1 MDKLISMKVFE
12 KVAKHNSFSAAADNM
27 GLSKAMVSKHI
38 ANLENS
44 LDVLLLNRTTRRLSL
59 TESGAAYLE
68 RVKHILSDI
77 EETELA
83 VSTLSSEPRGT
94 LKLTAP
100 TSFGAFHLARAIGG
114 YKQIY
119 PEVHIEM
126 VLTERL
132 PDLVEDGIDLAIHVG
147 QLDDSSLIAKRLAHT
162 RMVVCGSPGYFKKYG
177 IPKTPEDLTDHKCL
191 IYTPRTPVNEW
202 SFQKDQKQFTVRVSG
217 DIRSNISDALR
228 VAAMQDSGLIQL
240 PTYMTGLD
248 INAGRLQAVLEGYE
262 PPESPINALYLHRK
276 HLSAKVRTFVDY
288 LYEILHPVPYWDEW
302 TQ

>member
-1 MDKLISMKVFE
+1 MKVFE

-38 ANLENS
+38 ASLENS

-68 RVKHILSDI
+68 RVKNILSDI

-119 PEVHIEM
+119 PEVKIEM
-126 VLTERL
+126 VLTERFH
-132 PDLVEDGIDLAIHVG
+132 DLVEDGIDLAIRVG
-147 QLDDSSLIAKRLAHT
+147 HLEDSSLIARRLASA
-162 RMVVCGSPGYFKKYG
+162 RMVVCGSPGYLKKHG
-177 IPKTPEDLTDHKCL
+177 IPKTPEDLADHECL
-191 IYTPRTPVNEW
+191 IYSIRTPVNEW
-202 SFQKDQKQFTVRVSG
+202 SFQKDNKQFNIRVSG
-217 DIRSNISDALR
+217 DIRSNIGDALR

-248 INAGRLQAVLEGYE
+248 IKAGRLQVVLEDYE

-288 LYEILHPVPYWDEW
+288 LYDILHPVAYWDEW

>member
-38 ANLENS
+38 ASLENS

-191 IYTPRTPVNEW
+191 IYTPRAPVNEW

-217 DIRSNISDALR
+217 DIRSNIGDALR

>member
-1 MDKLISMKVFE
+1 MKVFE
-12 KVAKHNSFSAAADNM
+12 KVAKHNSFTGAADAM

-38 ANLENS
+38 ASLESS
-44 LDVLLLNRTTRRLSL
+44 LDVLLLNRTTRRISL

-68 RVKHILSDI
+68 RVKQILSDI

-94 LKLTAP
+94 LRVAAP

-119 PEVHIEM
+119 PDVHIEII
-126 VLTERL
+126 LTEQL
-132 PDLVEDGIDLAIHVG
+132 QDLVEDGIDLAIRVG
-147 QLDDSSLIAKRLAHT
+147 QLADSSLIAKRLGSA
-162 RMVVCGSPGYFKKYG
+162 RMIICGSPAYLERYG
-177 IPKTPEDLTDHKCL
+177 CPETPDDLTNHNCL
-191 IYTPRTPVNEW
+191 ISSLRTPASEW
-202 SFQKDQKQFTVRVSG
+202 SFQKDNQQFSIRVSG
-217 DIRSNISDALR
+217 DIRSNRGDALR
-228 VAAMQDSGLIQL
+228 IAAMQDSGLVQL

-248 INAGRLQAVLEGYE
+248 IEAGRLQAVLEGYE
-262 PPESPINALYLHRK
+262 PPESPINALYQHRK

-288 LYEILHPVPYWDEW
+288 LYDVLNPVPYWDEW

>member
-1 MDKLISMKVFE
+1 
-12 KVAKHNSFSAAADNM
+12 
-27 GLSKAMVSKHI
+27 
-38 ANLENS
+38 
-44 LDVLLLNRTTRRLSL
+44 
-59 TESGAAYLE
+59 
-68 RVKHILSDI
+68 
-77 EETELA
+77 
-83 VSTLSSEPRGT
+83 

-119 PEVHIEM
+119 PDVHIEM
-126 VLTERL
+126 VLSERM

-147 QLDDSSLIAKRLAHT
+147 HLDDSSLIARRLASAH
-162 RMVVCGSPGYFKKYG
+162 MVVCGSPGYFNKYG

-202 SFQKDQKQFTVRVSG
+202 SFQKDQKQFNVRVSG
-217 DIRSNISDALR
+217 DIRSNIGDALR

-248 INAGRLQAVLEGYE
+248 IKAGRLQVVLEGHE

-288 LYEILHPVPYWDEW
+288 LYEILQPVPYWDEW

>member
-1 MDKLISMKVFE
+1 MDKLTSMKVFE
-12 KVAKHNSFSAAADNM
+12 KVAKHNSFSAAAENI

-38 ANLENS
+38 ASLENS

-68 RVKHILSDI
+68 RVKLILADI

-94 LKLTAP
+94 LKLTSP

-119 PEVHIEM
+119 PDVHIEM
-126 VLTERL
+126 ILTERL
-132 PDLVEDGIDLAIHVG
+132 HDMVEDGIDLAIHVG
-147 QLDDSSLIAKRLAHT
+147 HLEDSSLIAKRLASA
-162 RMVVCGSPGYFKKYG
+162 RMVTCGSSAYFEKNG
-177 IPKTPEDLTDHKCL
+177 IPKTPEDLADHNCL
-191 IYTPRTPVNEW
+191 IYSPRIPTNEW
-202 SFQKDQKQFTVRVSG
+202 SFQRDNKQFNVRVSG
-217 DIRSNISDALR
+217 DIRSNIGDALR

-248 INAGRLQAVLEGYE
+248 IKAGRLQVVLEDYE

-288 LYEILHPVPYWDEW
+288 LYEILHPVAYWDEW

>member
-1 MDKLISMKVFE
+1 MQVFE
-12 KVAKHNSFSAAADNM
+12 KVAKHNSFSAAAENM

-38 ANLENS
+38 ASLENS

-68 RVKHILSDI
+68 RVKNILADI

-83 VSTLSSEPRGT
+83 VSSLSSEPRGT

-114 YKQIY
+114 YNQIF
-119 PEVHIEM
+119 PQVQIEM
-126 VLTERL
+126 FLTERL
-132 PDLVEDGIDLAIHVG
+132 HDLAEDGLDLAIHVG
-147 QLDDSSLIAKRLAHT
+147 HLEDSSLIAKRLAST
-162 RMVVCGSPGYFKKYG
+162 RMVVCGSPAYFEKYG
-177 IPKTPEDLTDHKCL
+177 LPKTPEDLVDHKCL
-191 IYTPRTPVNEW
+191 IFSPRTPANEW
-202 SFQKDQKQFTVRVSG
+202 SFKKDNKQFNVRVSG
-217 DIRSNISDALR
+217 DIRSNIGDALR
-228 VAAMQDSGLIQL
+228 IASMQDSGLIQL

-248 INAGRLQAVLEGYE
+248 IKAGRLQVVLEDYE

>member
-1 MDKLISMKVFE
+1 VDKLISMQVFE
-12 KVAKHNSFSAAADNM
+12 KVAKHNSFSAAARDM

-38 ANLENS
+38 ASLENS

-68 RVKHILSDI
+68 RVKNILADI

-94 LKLTAP
+94 LKLSAP
-100 TSFGAFHLARAIGG
+100 TSFGSFHLARAIGG

-119 PEVHIEM
+119 PDVHIEM
-126 VLTERL
+126 ILTERL
-132 PDLVEDGIDLAIHVG
+132 HDLVEDGLDLAIHVG
-147 QLDDSSLIAKRLAHT
+147 HLDDSSLIAKRLASA
-162 RMVVCGSPGYFKKYG
+162 RMIVCGSPAYFEKHG
-177 IPKTPEDLTDHKCL
+177 IPETPEDLIYHQCL
-191 IYTPRTPVNEW
+191 IYSPRTPANEW
-202 SFQKDQKQFTVRVSG
+202 IFKKDNKKFNVRVSG
-217 DIRSNISDALR
+217 DIRSNIGDALR

-248 INAGRLQAVLEGYE
+248 IKAGRLQAVLEDYE

-288 LYEILHPVPYWDEW
+288 LYDILHPVPYWDEW
-302 TQ
+302 MQ

>member
-12 KVAKHNSFSAAADNM
+12 KVAKHNSFSAAAENM

-38 ANLENS
+38 ASLENS

-68 RVKHILSDI
+68 RVKNILSDI

-94 LKLTAP
+94 LKLAAP
-100 TSFGAFHLARAIGG
+100 TSFGAFHLSRAIGG

-119 PEVHIEM
+119 PDVQIEM
-126 VLTERL
+126 VLTERFH
-132 PDLVEDGIDLAIHVG
+132 DLVEDGIDLAIRVG
-147 QLDDSSLIAKRLAHT
+147 HLEDSSLIARRLASA
-162 RMVVCGSPGYFKKYG
+162 RMVVCGSPGYLKKHG
-177 IPKTPEDLTDHKCL
+177 IPKTPEDLADHECL
-191 IYTPRTPVNEW
+191 IYTIRTPVNEW
-202 SFQKDQKQFTVRVSG
+202 SFQKDNKQFNIRVSG
-217 DIRSNISDALR
+217 DIRSNIGDALR

-248 INAGRLQAVLEGYE
+248 IKAGRLQVVLEDYE

-288 LYEILHPVPYWDEW
+288 LYDILHPVAYWDEW

>member
-38 ANLENS
+38 ASLENS

-68 RVKHILSDI
+68 RVKNILSDI

-119 PEVHIEM
+119 PEVKIEM
-126 VLTERL
+126 VLTERFH
-132 PDLVEDGIDLAIHVG
+132 DLVEDGIDLAIRVG
-147 QLDDSSLIAKRLAHT
+147 HLEDSSLIARRLASA
-162 RMVVCGSPGYFKKYG
+162 RMVVCGSPGYLKKHG
-177 IPKTPEDLTDHKCL
+177 IPKTPEDLADHECL
-191 IYTPRTPVNEW
+191 IYSIRTPVNEW
-202 SFQKDQKQFTVRVSG
+202 SFQKDNKQFNIRVSG
-217 DIRSNISDALR
+217 DIRSNIGDALR

-248 INAGRLQAVLEGYE
+248 IKAGRLQVVLEDYE

-288 LYEILHPVPYWDEW
+288 LYDILHPVAYWDEW

>member
-1 MDKLISMKVFE
+1 VDKLISMQVFE
-12 KVAKHNSFSAAADNM
+12 KVAKLNSFTNAAADM

-38 ANLENS
+38 ASLENS

-68 RVKHILSDI
+68 QIKHILADI

-100 TSFGAFHLARAIGG
+100 TSFGSFHLARAIGG

-119 PEVHIEM
+119 PDVHIDM

-132 PDLVEDGIDLAIHVG
+132 CDLVEDGLDLAIHVG
-147 QLDDSSLIAKRLAHT
+147 HLDDSSLIAKRLASA
-162 RMVVCGSPGYFKKYG
+162 RMVVCGSPAYFEKYG
-177 IPKTPEDLTDHKCL
+177 IPETPDDLIHHQCL
-191 IYTPRTPVNEW
+191 IYSPRTPSNEW
-202 SFQKDQKQFTVRVSG
+202 TFQKDNKQFNVRVSG
-217 DIRSNISDALR
+217 DIRSNIGDALR
-228 VAAMQDSGLIQL
+228 VAAMQDIGLIQL

-248 INAGRLQAVLEGYE
+248 IKARRLQAVLEGYE

-288 LYEILHPVPYWDEW
+288 LYDILHPVPYWDEW

>member
-1 MDKLISMKVFE
+1 VDKLISMKVFE
-12 KVAKHNSFSAAADNM
+12 KVAKHNSFSAAAGDM

-38 ANLENS
+38 ASLENS
-44 LDVLLLNRTTRRLSL
+44 LDVLLFNRTTRRLSL

-68 RVKHILSDI
+68 RVKNILADI

-114 YKQIY
+114 YNQIF
-119 PEVHIEM
+119 PQVQIEM
-126 VLTERL
+126 FLTERL
-132 PDLVEDGIDLAIHVG
+132 HDLAEDGLDLAIHVG
-147 QLDDSSLIAKRLAHT
+147 HLEDSSLIAKRLAST
-162 RMVVCGSPGYFKKYG
+162 RMVVCGSPAYFGKYG
-177 IPKTPEDLTDHKCL
+177 LPKTPEDLVDHKCL
-191 IYTPRTPVNEW
+191 IFSPRTPTNEW
-202 SFQKDQKQFTVRVSG
+202 SFKKDNKQFNVRVSG
-217 DIRSNISDALR
+217 DIRSNIGDALR
-228 VAAMQDSGLIQL
+228 VASMQDSGLIQL

-248 INAGRLQAVLEGYE
+248 IKAGRLQVVLEDYE

>member
-12 KVAKHNSFSAAADNM
+12 KVAKLNSFSAAAENM

-38 ANLENS
+38 ASLENS
-44 LDVLLLNRTTRRLSL
+44 LDVLLLNRTTRRISL

-68 RVKHILSDI
+68 RVKNILSDI

-119 PEVHIEM
+119 PDVHIEM
-126 VLTERL
+126 VLSERM

-147 QLDDSSLIAKRLAHT
+147 HLDDSSLIARRLASAH
-162 RMVVCGSPGYFKKYG
+162 MVVCGSPGYFNKYG

-202 SFQKDQKQFTVRVSG
+202 SFQKDQKQFNVRVSG
-217 DIRSNISDALR
+217 DIRSNIGDALR

-248 INAGRLQAVLEGYE
+248 IKAGRLQVVLEGYE

-288 LYEILHPVPYWDEW
+288 LYEILQPVPYWDEW

>member
-12 KVAKHNSFSAAADNM
+12 KVARHNSFSGAAVDM

-38 ANLENS
+38 ASLENS
-44 LDVLLLNRTTRRLSL
+44 LDVLLLNRTTRRISL

-114 YKQIY
+114 YNQIY
-119 PEVHIEM
+119 PDVHIEM
-126 VLTERL
+126 VLSERL
-132 PDLVEDGIDLAIHVG
+132 PDLVEDGLDLAIHVG
-147 QLDDSSLIAKRLAHT
+147 HLDDSSMIAKRLASA

-177 IPKTPEDLTDHKCL
+177 VPKTPEDLTDHKCL
-191 IYTPRTPVNEW
+191 IYTPRTPANEW
-202 SFQKDQKQFTVRVSG
+202 TFQKDQKQFNVRVSG
-217 DIRSNISDALR
+217 DIKSNIGDALR

-248 INAGRLQAVLEGYE
+248 IEAGRLQAVLEGYE

-288 LYEILHPVPYWDEW
+288 LYDILQPIPYWDEW

>member
-12 KVAKHNSFSAAADNM
+12 KVAKYNSFSAAADKM
-27 GLSKAMVSKHI
+27 GLSRAMVSKHI
-38 ANLENS
+38 ASLENS
-44 LDVLLLNRTTRRLSL
+44 LDVLLLNRTTRRISL

-68 RVKHILSDI
+68 RIKHILSDI

-94 LKLTAP
+94 LKLIAP

-119 PEVHIEM
+119 PDIQIEM
-126 VLTERL
+126 ILTERIH
-132 PDLVEDGIDLAIHVG
+132 DLAEDGIDLAIRVG
-147 QLDDSSLIAKRLAHT
+147 HLEDSSMIARRLASVRT
-162 RMVVCGSPGYFKKYG
+162 VICGSPAYFEKYG
-177 IPKTPEDLTDHKCL
+177 IPETPEDLTDHKCL
-191 IYTPRTPVNEW
+191 IYSPRTPINEW
-202 SFQKDQKQFTVRVSG
+202 SFQKDSKQFNIHVSG
-217 DIRSNISDALR
+217 DIRSNIGDALR

-248 INAGRLQAVLEGYE
+248 IKAGKLQVVLEDYE
-262 PPESPINALYLHRK
+262 LPESPINALYLHRK

-288 LYEILHPVPYWDEW
+288 LYKILHPVAYWDEW
-302 TQ
+302 IQ

>member
-1 MDKLISMKVFE
+1 MDKLISMQIFE
-12 KVAKHNSFSAAADNM
+12 KVAKHNSFSAAAENM

-38 ANLENS
+38 ASLENS

-59 TESGAAYLE
+59 TESGVAYLE
-68 RVKHILSDI
+68 RIKHILADI

-83 VSTLSSEPRGT
+83 VSKLSSEPRGT

-100 TSFGAFHLARAIGG
+100 TSFGSFHLARAIGG

-119 PEVHIEM
+119 PDVQIEM

-132 PDLVEDGIDLAIHVG
+132 YDLVEDRLDLAIHVG
-147 QLDDSSLIAKRLAHT
+147 HLDDSSLVAKRLASA
-162 RMVVCGSPGYFKKYG
+162 RMVICGSPAYFEKYG
-177 IPKTPEDLTDHKCL
+177 IPETPEDLIHHQCL
-191 IYTPRTPVNEW
+191 IYSPRTPVNEW
-202 SFQKDQKQFTVRVSG
+202 AFQKDNKQFNVPVSG
-217 DIRSNISDALR
+217 DIRSNIGDALR

-248 INAGRLQAVLEGYE
+248 IKAARLQAVLEAYE

-288 LYEILHPVPYWDEW
+288 LYDILQPIPYWDEW

>member
-1 MDKLISMKVFE
+1 
-12 KVAKHNSFSAAADNM
+12 
-27 GLSKAMVSKHI
+27 
-38 ANLENS
+38 LENS

-68 RVKHILSDI
+68 RVKNILADI

-83 VSTLSSEPRGT
+83 VSSLSSEPRGT

-114 YKQIY
+114 YNQIF
-119 PEVHIEM
+119 PQVQIEM
-126 VLTERL
+126 FLTERL
-132 PDLVEDGIDLAIHVG
+132 HDLAEDGLDLAIHVG
-147 QLDDSSLIAKRLAHT
+147 HLEDSSLIAKRLAST
-162 RMVVCGSPGYFKKYG
+162 RMVVCGSPAYFEKYG
-177 IPKTPEDLTDHKCL
+177 LPKTPEDLVNHKCL
-191 IYTPRTPVNEW
+191 IFSPRTPANEW
-202 SFQKDQKQFTVRVSG
+202 SFKKDNKQFNVRVSG
-217 DIRSNISDALR
+217 DIRSNIGDALR
-228 VAAMQDSGLIQL
+228 IASMQDSGLIQL

-248 INAGRLQAVLEGYE
+248 IKAGRLQVVLEDYE

>member
-1 MDKLISMKVFE
+1 MDKLISMQVFE
-12 KVAKHNSFSAAADNM
+12 KVAKHNSFSAAARDM

-38 ANLENS
+38 ASLENS

-68 RVKHILSDI
+68 RLKNILADI

-94 LKLTAP
+94 LKLSAP
-100 TSFGAFHLARAIGG
+100 TSFGSFHLARAIGG

-119 PEVHIEM
+119 PDVHIEM
-126 VLTERL
+126 ILTERL
-132 PDLVEDGIDLAIHVG
+132 HDLVEDGLDLAIHVG
-147 QLDDSSLIAKRLAHT
+147 HLDDSSLIAKRLASA
-162 RMVVCGSPGYFKKYG
+162 RMIVCGSPAYFEKHG
-177 IPKTPEDLTDHKCL
+177 IPETPEDLIHHQCL
-191 IYTPRTPVNEW
+191 IYSPRIPANEW
-202 SFQKDQKQFTVRVSG
+202 IFKKDNKKFNVRVSG
-217 DIRSNISDALR
+217 DIRSNIGDALR

-248 INAGRLQAVLEGYE
+248 IKAGRLQAVLEDYE

-288 LYEILHPVPYWDEW
+288 LYDILHPVPYWDEW
-302 TQ
+302 MQ

>member
-1 MDKLISMKVFE
+1 M
-12 KVAKHNSFSAAADNM
+12 
-27 GLSKAMVSKHI
+27 
-38 ANLENS
+38 
-44 LDVLLLNRTTRRLSL
+44 SL

-68 RVKHILSDI
+68 RIKHILADI

-100 TSFGAFHLARAIGG
+100 TSFGSFHLARAIGG

-119 PEVHIEM
+119 PDVHIEM

-132 PDLVEDGIDLAIHVG
+132 HDLVEDGLDLAIHVG
-147 QLDDSSLIAKRLAHT
+147 HLDDSSLIAKRLASA
-162 RMVVCGSPGYFKKYG
+162 RMVVCGSPAYFEKYG
-177 IPKTPEDLTDHKCL
+177 IPETPEDLIHHQCL
-191 IYTPRTPVNEW
+191 IYSPRTPSNEW
-202 SFQKDQKQFTVRVSG
+202 SFQKDNKQFNVRVSG
-217 DIRSNISDALR
+217 DIRSNIGDALR
-228 VAAMQDSGLIQL
+228 VAAMQDIGLIQL

-248 INAGRLQAVLEGYE
+248 IKARRLQAVLEGYE

-288 LYEILHPVPYWDEW
+288 LYDILHPVPYWDEW